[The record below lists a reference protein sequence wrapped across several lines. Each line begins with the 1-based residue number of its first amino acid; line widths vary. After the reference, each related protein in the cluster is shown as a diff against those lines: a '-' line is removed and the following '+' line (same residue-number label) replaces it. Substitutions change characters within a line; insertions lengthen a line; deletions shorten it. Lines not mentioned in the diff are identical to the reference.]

1 VSDDKLEEEA
11 EPEEPEPEEE
21 TEPAAPDDADGP
33 DLDDED
39 MVEVP
44 DDVAEQ
50 VADADTDEEADDGDE
65 EGEDD
70 DASPAPSP
78 ADADVSL
85 GDVYCNALGM
95 GATVAK
101 QEYGEGVGDF
111 ETTMDQYAAMAR
123 QCDLDVYVDQ
133 WAAEHSGAEMTPAQ
147 GILVGTAMFAMSVAA
162 SDSQLASNAMEAAT

>member
-1 VSDDKLEEEA
+1 MSDDDLEEEVEGA
-11 EPEEPEPEEE
+11 DPEPEEQ

-50 VADADTDEEADDGDE
+50 VADADTDEEADDE
-65 EGEDD
+65 ESRDD

-78 ADADVSL
+78 AADADVSL

-111 ETTMDQYAAMAR
+111 ETTMDQYAMMAR
-123 QCDLDVYVDQ
+123 QCDLDAYVDQ
-133 WAAEHSGAEMTPAQ
+133 WAAEHGGAEMTPAQ